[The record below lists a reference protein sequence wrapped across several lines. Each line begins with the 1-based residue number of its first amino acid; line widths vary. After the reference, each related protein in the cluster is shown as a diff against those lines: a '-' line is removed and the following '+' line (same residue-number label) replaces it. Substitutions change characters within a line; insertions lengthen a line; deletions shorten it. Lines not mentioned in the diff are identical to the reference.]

1 LKTLFLKEEVEEM
14 KVRNKSIGL
23 GISALVL
30 LPLFTPAAMAEYPEK
45 SITMYCCF
53 SPGGTVDTS
62 IRALASGMEQILGQR
77 IVHVTKDGGSG
88 TVGLA
93 VLAGEKPDGYT
104 IAAGTSTGIMRI
116 PLTRK
121 MTYKPLTS
129 FTNIYAY
136 SAAASGLMVRLDSPF
151 KTFKDLVEYARKN
164 PGKVTYSTTG
174 AGSPMHLIMEVI
186 AMKENIKWIHVPFK
200 GTAPAETAA
209 MGGHVDAVSAGDM
222 HNALNG
228 QMRPLLMQTKDRY
241 DRLPDVPTTIELGYN
256 YYNDTL
262 FSVFGP
268 AGMDPAVVKKL
279 EDTLDKAQEMPAWKQ
294 WLEQFGCVSLKMRSA
309 EYTKFLEEAWDR
321 EIGIQKTLGLITD
334 PATQPR

>member
-1 LKTLFLKEEVEEM
+1 M
-14 KVRNKSIGL
+14 KVGNKSIGL

-30 LPLFTPAAMAEYPEK
+30 LALFTRAAMAEYPEK

-164 PGKVTYSTTG
+164 PGKVTYTTTG

-186 AMKENIKWIHVPFK
+186 AMKENIKWVHVPYK

-279 EDTLDKAQEMPAWKQ
+279 EDALDKAQEMPAWKQ

-321 EIGIQKTLGLITD
+321 EIGIQKALGLITD

>member
-1 LKTLFLKEEVEEM
+1 VEEM
-14 KVRNKSIGL
+14 KVRTKLIGL

-30 LPLFTPAAMAEYPEK
+30 LAIFTPAAMAGYPEK
-45 SITMYCCF
+45 TITIYCCF

-62 IRALASGMEQILGQR
+62 IRALAAGMEQILGQR
-77 IVHVTKDGGSG
+77 IVIVTKDGGSG

-93 VLAGEKPDGYT
+93 LLTGEKPDGYT

-121 MTYKPLTS
+121 MTYKPLAS

-136 SAAASGLMVRLDSPF
+136 SAAASGVMVKPDSPF
-151 KTFKDLVEYARKN
+151 KTFKDLVEYARQN

-174 AGSPMHLIMEVI
+174 TGSPMHLIMEVI
-186 AMKENIKWIHVPFK
+186 AMKEKIKWVHVPYK

-209 MGGHVDAVSAGDM
+209 MAGHVDAVSAGDM

-228 QMRPLLMQTKDRY
+228 QLRPLLMQTKDRY
-241 DRLPDVPTTIELGYN
+241 NRLPEVPTTIELGYN

-268 AGMDPAVVKKL
+268 AGMDPAAVKKL
-279 EDTLDKAQEMPAWKQ
+279 EDALDKAQETPAWKQ
-294 WLEQFGCVSLKMRSA
+294 WLEQFGTVTLKMRSA

-321 EIGIQKTLGLITD
+321 EIGIQKALGLITE

>member
-1 LKTLFLKEEVEEM
+1 M
-14 KVRNKSIGL
+14 KVGNKSIGL

-30 LPLFTPAAMAEYPEK
+30 LALFTRAAMAEYPEK

-121 MTYKPLTS
+121 MTYKPLAS

-136 SAAASGLMVRLDSPF
+136 SAAASGVMVRRDSPF
-151 KTFKDLVEYARKN
+151 KTFKDLVEYARQN
-164 PGKVTYSTTG
+164 PGRVTYSTTG
-174 AGSPMHLIMEVI
+174 TGSPMHLIMEVI
-186 AMKENIKWIHVPFK
+186 AMKEKIKWVHIPYK

-209 MGGHVDAVSAGDM
+209 MAGHVDAVSAGDM

-228 QMRPLLMQTKDRY
+228 QLRPLLMQTKDRY
-241 DRLPDVPTTIELGYN
+241 NRLPDVPTTIELGYN

-268 AGMDPAVVKKL
+268 AGMDQAAVKKL
-279 EDTLDKAQEMPAWKQ
+279 EDALDKAQETPAWKQ
-294 WLEQFGCVSLKMRSA
+294 WLEQFGTVTLKMRSA

-321 EIGIQKTLGLITD
+321 EIGIQKALGLITE